1 MGFLQGLPPSADS
14 EEANFRSVISRKS
27 LISTGWTGVSNG
39 VDFRLTTHDS
49 DGVRYHDAKLA
60 AAINRLI

>member
-27 LISTGWTGVSNG
+27 SISTGWTSVWKR
-39 VDFRLTTHDS
+39 VDFWLTTHDS
-49 DGVRYHDAKLA
+49 DGVRDHDAKLA
-60 AAINRLI
+60 EAINRII